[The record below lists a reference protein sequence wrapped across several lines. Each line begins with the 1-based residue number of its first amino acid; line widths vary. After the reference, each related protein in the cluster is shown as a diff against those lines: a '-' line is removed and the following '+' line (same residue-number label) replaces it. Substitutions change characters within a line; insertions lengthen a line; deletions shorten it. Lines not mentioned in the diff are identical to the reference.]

1 MSERPVDFIRALVE
15 SDLQSGKHQR
25 VITRFPPEPN
35 GYLHMGHAKSICLN
49 FGLAKEHGGA
59 CHLRFDDTNPLKEDP
74 EYVEGIKRD
83 VQWLGFDWDDKLFAA
98 SDYFG
103 QMYDFAVE
111 LVQRGKAFVCEQ
123 SEAEM
128 RATRGTVTE
137 AGTPSPWRDR
147 SVEDNLTLLQKMRDG
162 EIDESKAT
170 LRAKIDMAHANM
182 KMRDPAIYRIRKVT
196 HHAAGAWNI
205 YPLYDFAHCLSD
217 AIEGITHSICTLEFE
232 NNRGLYD
239 WYLDNVTAP
248 CHPQQIEF
256 ARLNLTWTVM
266 SKRFLLKLVQ
276 DGRVTGWDDPRMP
289 TLAGMRRRGVPPEA
303 LRAFCEEIGVAKT
316 NSTVELEKYEHVL
329 RETLNAMCPRVMVVA
344 NPLPITLEG
353 IDADRAIEAPLFP
366 GEEGSAA
373 RTLTLGS
380 RIFIDRDDFALDP
393 PKGWHRLTPDQPV
406 RLRHAGILRVTGV
419 EQAADG
425 TLTGLRGR
433 LESGEQKV
441 KGTIHWVNANGAV
454 PVTLRLYERL
464 FVCEKPGG
472 DDGDFLR
479 DMNPNSLSVVTG
491 LAEPH
496 LATAAVGDRFQFER
510 VGYFAKDPDSQPGA
524 PVFNR
529 VIGLKDSFAKE
540 PRAEAPRKGKV
551 EAKAPAAP
559 VVEQALDPAA
569 AALVSRGLGA
579 PEARRIAGDAPLEAF
594 FAAATGQGASD
605 KAIGAWLVNE
615 LLGKGGPAGVSAAAF
630 ATLVARVESGAISA
644 PSGKALIADLLAGA
658 ADIDA
663 LIAARGLAVVTDTG
677 AIDAAID
684 QVLAKNEAALAR
696 YRGGET
702 QLLGFFVGQV
712 MRAAKGADP
721 KLVSARVSAR
731 LLA

>member
-1 MSERPVDFIRALVE
+1 VSERPVDFIRALVE

-147 SVEDNLTLLQKMRDG
+147 SVADNLTLLQKMRDG
-162 EIDESKAT
+162 EIDEGKAT

-232 NNRGLYD
+232 NNRELYD

-303 LRAFCEEIGVAKT
+303 LRAFC
-316 NSTVELEKYEHVL
+316 
-329 RETLNAMCPRVMVVA
+329 
-344 NPLPITLEG
+344 
-353 IDADRAIEAPLFP
+353 
-366 GEEGSAA
+366 
-373 RTLTLGS
+373 
-380 RIFIDRDDFALDP
+380 
-393 PKGWHRLTPDQPV
+393 
-406 RLRHAGILRVTGV
+406 
-419 EQAADG
+419 
-425 TLTGLRGR
+425 
-433 LESGEQKV
+433 
-441 KGTIHWVNANGAV
+441 
-454 PVTLRLYERL
+454 
-464 FVCEKPGG
+464 
-472 DDGDFLR
+472 
-479 DMNPNSLSVVTG
+479 
-491 LAEPH
+491 
-496 LATAAVGDRFQFER
+496 
-510 VGYFAKDPDSQPGA
+510 
-524 PVFNR
+524 
-529 VIGLKDSFAKE
+529 
-540 PRAEAPRKGKV
+540 
-551 EAKAPAAP
+551 
-559 VVEQALDPAA
+559 
-569 AALVSRGLGA
+569 
-579 PEARRIAGDAPLEAF
+579 
-594 FAAATGQGASD
+594 
-605 KAIGAWLVNE
+605 
-615 LLGKGGPAGVSAAAF
+615 
-630 ATLVARVESGAISA
+630 
-644 PSGKALIADLLAGA
+644 
-658 ADIDA
+658 
-663 LIAARGLAVVTDTG
+663 
-677 AIDAAID
+677 
-684 QVLAKNEAALAR
+684 
-696 YRGGET
+696 
-702 QLLGFFVGQV
+702 
-712 MRAAKGADP
+712 
-721 KLVSARVSAR
+721 
-731 LLA
+731 